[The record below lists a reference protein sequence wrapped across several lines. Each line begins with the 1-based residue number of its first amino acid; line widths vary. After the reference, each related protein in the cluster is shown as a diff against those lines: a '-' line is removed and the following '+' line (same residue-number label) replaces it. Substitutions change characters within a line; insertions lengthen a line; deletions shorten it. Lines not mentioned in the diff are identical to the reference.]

1 MNKLFIIL
9 LCLILTLYAHGYEY
23 QSFSSLPATSGF
35 RSTSTIT
42 PTVSYTSSARLN
54 KNGIAT
60 TPNYHPAPS
69 SGLRRGL
76 DLDDD
81 DEPIAA
87 WPSTDPP
94 LLGGNGTGNNA
105 PVGDIPWIGMILLTG
120 LYVIWTKKT
129 QKKAKK
135 HRFSKKIVVKFGQF
149 KKK

>member
-9 LCLILTLYAHGYEY
+9 LYLILTLYAHGYEY
-23 QSFSSLPATSGF
+23 QPFSSLPATSGF

-60 TPNYHPAPS
+60 TPIHPAPS

-120 LYVIWTKKT
+120 LYVIWTKKHKKRQKNT
-129 QKKAKK
+129 GFQKKL
-135 HRFSKKIVVKFGQF
+135 S
-149 KKK
+149 